1 MRFLSQFTYFD
12 TEAFFQ
18 NKNLQVTGISV
29 WKNDTEQVLGSKVEC
44 VILSDKTRY
53 KLKDGE
59 SGSNIYEKISVKI
72 PGSVNIPVGT
82 YVAIPADAE
91 CTIWGQYRN
100 NLSIKASKLNILQ
113 PKTSQSSS
121 TAKNI
126 TG

>member
-12 TEAFFQ
+12 TEGFFQ
-18 NKNLQVTGISV
+18 DKNLQVTGISV
-29 WKNDTEQVLGSKVEC
+29 WKDNNTEQVLGSKVEC

-59 SGSNIYEKISVKI
+59 SGTNIYEKISVKV
-72 PGSVNIPVGT
+72 PSSVNIPVGT
-82 YVAIPADAE
+82 YVAIPDDAE

-100 NLSIKASKLNILQ
+100 QLSIKAPKLIILQ
-113 PKTSQSSS
+113 PKSSIQGQGK
-121 TAKNI
+121 TI